1 MWKFFGSKKSKNNE
15 AHAYKGYASTYSVKM
30 LNSFNPELQ
39 FKETESTI
47 KNELIDLLTELK
59 GFKSVATL
67 VLGLKVMI
75 KQYIAPFIWTQKQK
89 QLLMK
94 VTLMMHF
101 NQSIALLYQTYK
113 NL

>member
-1 MWKFFGSKKSKNNE
+1 
-15 AHAYKGYASTYSVKM
+15 M

-67 VLGLKVMI
+67 VLGLKGMI
-75 KQYIAPFIWTQKQK
+75 KQYIAPFI
-89 QLLMK
+89 
-94 VTLMMHF
+94 
-101 NQSIALLYQTYK
+101 
-113 NL
+113 